1 MLMMFPNRWIK
12 KYIAM
17 KYSIKEITISQLIDW
32 IKKDKIN
39 LHPPYQRN
47 FIWSSKDQKLL
58 IDSIMKG
65 YPLPNFFIYKKK
77 DDTYDMVDGQQRA
90 TTISKY
96 VKGDFA
102 DSDKKYYR
110 DIDQDKFMSYLL
122 NVTELYDIDTS
133 NGESLEDF
141 YSLVNKRGVHL
152 NPAEVNKAQYH
163 DAPFMVLVNELM
175 DLQGLSDLDIFST
188 KTVQRMNDR
197 SLIEELVAYLF
208 KGNVTDK
215 RKAVEEL
222 LESTLET
229 AKVEQVRE
237 EFKSILEIL
246 CQLNVVKPIKETRFK
261 QRNDFYT
268 LFCFIAKHKEFS
280 VNVLSEQYRFLVFVD
295 EHEYIRPTN
304 DDCETFKE
312 YAYHCVTQSN
322 SKTAR
327 LTRLSILEE
336 LLIVKNVEEKSHH
349 LADVCEYLEGEYD
362 IDDIAFAE
370 IEGWK
375 IIDTKQ
381 FS

>member
-1 MLMMFPNRWIK
+1 
-12 KYIAM
+12 M
-17 KYSIKEITISQLIDW
+17 KYSIKEITISQLIEW

-47 FIWSSKDQKLL
+47 FIWTSKDQKLL

-96 VKGDFA
+96 VKGEFA
-102 DSDKKYYR
+102 DSGKHFYKDV
-110 DIDQDKFMSYLL
+110 DQSKFLSYIL
-122 NVTELYDIDTS
+122 NVTEVYDIDST
-133 NGESLEDF
+133 NDESLEDF

-152 NPAEVNKAQYH
+152 NSAEVNKAQYH
-163 DAPFMVLVNELM
+163 DAPFMILVNELM
-175 DLQGLSDLDIFST
+175 DLQGLSELDIFST

-215 RKAVEEL
+215 RKAVDEL
-222 LESTLET
+222 LESTLEV

-237 EFKSILEIL
+237 EFKSILDTL
-246 CQLNVVKPIKETRFK
+246 CVLNDIKPLKETRFK

-268 LFCFIAKHKEFS
+268 LFCFIAKHKELS
-280 VNVLSEQYRFLVFVD
+280 RNVLSEQYRFLTFID

-322 SKTAR
+322 SKLAR
-327 LTRLSILEE
+327 ITRLSILED
-336 LLIVKNVEEKSHH
+336 LLIVKNREERSPRMSE
-349 LADVCEYLEGEYD
+349 VFEYLESEYD
-362 IDDIAFAE
+362 LDEISYID
-370 IEGWK
+370 IEGYK
-375 IIDTKQ
+375 VIDTKQ
-381 FS
+381 FE

>member
-1 MLMMFPNRWIK
+1 
-12 KYIAM
+12 M
-17 KYSIKEITISQLIDW
+17 KYSIKEITISQLIEW

-65 YPLPNFFIYKKK
+65 YPLPNFFIYKNENE
-77 DDTYDMVDGQQRA
+77 TYDMVDGQQRA

-96 VKGDFA
+96 VKGEFA
-102 DSDKKYYR
+102 DSVKHYFK
-110 DIDQDKFMSYLL
+110 DIDQNRFMSYVL
-122 NVTELYDIDTS
+122 NVTEVYDIDLA

-163 DAPFMVLVNELM
+163 DAPFMILVNELM
-175 DLQGLSDLDIFST
+175 DLQGLSELDIFST

-215 RKAVEEL
+215 RKAVDEL
-222 LESTLET
+222 LESTLEV
-229 AKVEQVRE
+229 AKVERVRE
-237 EFKSILEIL
+237 EFKSILATL
-246 CQLNVVKPIKETRFK
+246 CVLNDIKPLNETRFK

-268 LFCFIAKHKEFS
+268 LFCFIAKHTELPL
-280 VNVLSEQYRFLVFVD
+280 VVLKEQYKFLSFVD
-295 EHEYIRPTN
+295 DKEYIRPTN
-304 DDCETFKE
+304 EECETFKE

-327 LTRLSILEE
+327 LIRLNILEDI
-336 LLIVKNVEEKSHH
+336 LIVKDTEEKTLRLS
-349 LADVCEYLEGEYD
+349 DVCEYLEDVYD
-362 IDDIAFAE
+362 IDKLSFSD
-370 IEGWK
+370 IEGYK
-375 IIDTKQ
+375 VIDVKQ

>member
-1 MLMMFPNRWIK
+1 MLMMYQNRWIK

-102 DSDKKYYR
+102 DSGKHFYQ
-110 DIDQDKFMSYLL
+110 DIDQDKFMSYIL
-122 NVTELYDIDTS
+122 NVTEVYDIDTL

-152 NPAEVNKAQYH
+152 NPAEVNKAQYY

-229 AKVEQVRE
+229 AKVEQVSE

-246 CQLNVVKPIKETRFK
+246 CQLNVIKPIRETRFK

-268 LFCFIAKHKEFS
+268 LFCFIAKHKELS

-336 LLIVKNVEEKSHH
+336 LLIVKNVEERSPR
-349 LADVCEYLEGEYD
+349 LSDVCEFLEEEYD
-362 IDDIAFAE
+362 LDEVSFLD
-370 IEGWK
+370 IEGYK
-375 IIDTKQ
+375 VLDKKQ
-381 FS
+381 FE

>member
-1 MLMMFPNRWIK
+1 
-12 KYIAM
+12 M
-17 KYSIKEITISQLIDW
+17 KYTIKEITISKLIEW

-47 FIWSSKDQKLL
+47 FIWSPKDQKLL

-77 DDTYDMVDGQQRA
+77 DGKYDMVDGQQRA

-96 VKGDFA
+96 VKGDFT
-102 DSDKKYYR
+102 DSDKHYYR
-110 DIDQDKFMSYLL
+110 DVDQEKFMSYIL
-122 NVTELYDIDTS
+122 NVTEVYDIDTS

-197 SLIEELVAYLF
+197 SMIEELAAYLF

-229 AKVEQVRE
+229 TKVEQVRE
-237 EFKSILEIL
+237 EFKSTLEIL
-246 CQLNVVKPIKETRFK
+246 CQLNVIKPIRETRFK

-268 LFCFIAKHKEFS
+268 LFCFIAKHKELS

-295 EHEYIRPTN
+295 GHEYIRPTN

-312 YAYHCVTQSN
+312 YAFHCVTQSN

-327 LTRLSILEE
+327 LTRQSILED
-336 LLIVKNVEEKSHH
+336 LLVIKDVEEMSHR

-362 IDDIAFAE
+362 IDDIAFTD
-370 IEGWK
+370 IDGWK
-375 IIDTKQ
+375 VIDTKQ
-381 FS
+381 FC

>member
-1 MLMMFPNRWIK
+1 
-12 KYIAM
+12 M
-17 KYSIKEITISQLIDW
+17 KYLIKEITILQLIDW

-65 YPLPNFFIYKKK
+65 YPLPNFFIYRKK
-77 DDTYDMVDGQQRA
+77 DGRYDMVDGQQRA

-96 VKGDFA
+96 IKGDFT
-102 DSDKKYYR
+102 DSDKHYYR
-110 DIDQDKFMSYLL
+110 DVDQEKFMSYIL
-122 NVTELYDIDTS
+122 NVTEVYDIDTS

-152 NPAEVNKAQYH
+152 NSAEVNKAQYH

-208 KGNVTDK
+208 KRNVTDK
-215 RKAVEEL
+215 RKAVDEL
-222 LESTLET
+222 LESTLDI
-229 AKVEQVRE
+229 AKVVQVRE
-237 EFKSILEIL
+237 EFKSILDTL
-246 CQLNVVKPIKETRFK
+246 CLLNAVKPIKETRFK

-268 LFCFIAKHKEFS
+268 LFSFIAKHKELS
-280 VNVLSEQYRFLVFVD
+280 LNVLTEQYRFLVFVD

-304 DDCETFKE
+304 DDCDTFKE

-327 LTRLSILEE
+327 LARLSILEE
-336 LLIVKNVEEKSHH
+336 ILIVKTLEEKSPR
-349 LADVCEYLEGEYD
+349 LSDVCEYLEEEFD
-362 IDDIAFAE
+362 TEDIAFCE
-370 IEGWK
+370 IEGYK
-375 IIDTKQ
+375 VIDTKQ
-381 FS
+381 FN

>member
-1 MLMMFPNRWIK
+1 
-12 KYIAM
+12 M
-17 KYSIKEITISQLIDW
+17 KYSIKEITILQLIDW

-65 YPLPNFFIYKKK
+65 YPLPNFFIYKRK
-77 DDTYDMVDGQQRA
+77 DGSYDMVDGQQRA

-102 DSDKKYYR
+102 DSDKHYYR
-110 DIDQDKFMSYLL
+110 DVDQEKFMSYIL
-122 NVTELYDIDTS
+122 NVTEVYDIDTS

-163 DAPFMVLVNELM
+163 NAPFMVLVNELM

-222 LESTLET
+222 LESALET

-237 EFKSILEIL
+237 EFKSTLEIL
-246 CQLNVVKPIKETRFK
+246 CQLNVIKPIRETRFK

-268 LFCFIAKHKEFS
+268 LFCFIAKHKELS
-280 VNVLSEQYRFLVFVD
+280 VHVLSEQYSFLVFVD

-336 LLIVKNVEEKSHH
+336 LLIVKNVKERSPR
-349 LADVCEYLEGEYD
+349 LSDVCEFLEEEYD
-362 IDDIAFAE
+362 LDDVSFLD
-370 IEGWK
+370 IEGYK
-375 IIDTKQ
+375 VLDKKQ
-381 FS
+381 FE

>member
-1 MLMMFPNRWIK
+1 
-12 KYIAM
+12 M
-17 KYSIKEITISQLIDW
+17 KYTINEISISQLIEW
-32 IKKDKIN
+32 IKKDLIN

-65 YPLPNFFIYKKK
+65 YPLPNFFVYRKN
-77 DDTYDMVDGQQRA
+77 DGTYDMVDGQQRA

-102 DSDKKYYR
+102 DSDMHYYQ
-110 DIDQDKFMSYLL
+110 DIDQDRFMSYLL
-122 NVTELYDIDTS
+122 NVTEVYDIDTT

-141 YSLVNKRGVHL
+141 YYLVNKRGVHL
-152 NPAEVNKAQYH
+152 NTAEANKAYYH
-163 DAPFMVLVNELM
+163 NAPFMALVNELM
-175 DLQGLSDLDIFST
+175 DLQELSDLDIFTT

-197 SLIEELVAYLF
+197 SLIEELVAFLF
-208 KGNVTDK
+208 KGNITDK
-215 RKAVEEL
+215 RKAVDEL
-222 LESTLET
+222 LESTLE
-229 AKVEQVRE
+229 AEKIEQVRK
-237 EFKSILEIL
+237 EFSSIMEIL
-246 CQLNVVKPIKETRFK
+246 CRLNVVKPIKDTRFK

-268 LFCFIAKHKEFS
+268 LFCFIAIHKELS
-280 VNVLSEQYRFLVFVD
+280 KNVLSEQYRFLVFVD

-327 LTRLSILEE
+327 LTRLSIMED
-336 LLIVKNVEEKSHH
+336 LLIVKNVDEMSHR
-349 LADVCEYLEGEYD
+349 LSDVCEYLEGEYN
-362 IDDIAFAE
+362 IDDITFVE
-370 IEGWK
+370 IEGWM

-381 FS
+381 FF

>member
-1 MLMMFPNRWIK
+1 
-12 KYIAM
+12 M
-17 KYSIKEITISQLIDW
+17 KYLIKEITISQLIEW
-32 IKKDKIN
+32 IKNDKIN

-58 IDSIMKG
+58 IDSILKG
-65 YPLPNFFIYKKK
+65 YPLPNFFIYKKEN
-77 DDTYDMVDGQQRA
+77 DTYDMVDGQQRA

-102 DSDKKYYR
+102 NSDNHFYQ
-110 DIDQDKFMSYLL
+110 DIDHNKFMSYIL
-122 NVTELYDIDTS
+122 NVTEIYDINRS
-133 NGESLEDF
+133 NEESLEDF

-188 KTVQRMNDR
+188 KTIQRMNDR

-208 KGNVTDK
+208 KGNITDK
-215 RKAVEEL
+215 RKAVDEL

-229 AKVEQVRE
+229 AQIEQVRE
-237 EFKSILEIL
+237 EFKSILDSL
-246 CQLNVVKPIKETRFK
+246 CQLNKITPIKETRFK

-268 LFCFIAKHKEFS
+268 IFCYIAKHKELS
-280 VNVLSEQYRFLVFVD
+280 LEVLKEQYKFLVFID
-295 EHEYIRPTN
+295 GKEYIRPTN
-304 DDCETFKE
+304 DECDTFKE

-327 LTRLSILEE
+327 LTRLSILEDI
-336 LLIVKNVEEKSHH
+336 LIIKNLDEKTPH
-349 LADVCEYLEGEYD
+349 LSDVCEYLEEEFEIDNISFMD
-362 IDDIAFAE
+362 IENF
-370 IEGWK
+370 K

-381 FS
+381 FK

>member
-1 MLMMFPNRWIK
+1 
-12 KYIAM
+12 
-17 KYSIKEITISQLIDW
+17 
-32 IKKDKIN
+32 
-39 LHPPYQRN
+39 
-47 FIWSSKDQKLL
+47 
-58 IDSIMKG
+58 
-65 YPLPNFFIYKKK
+65 
-77 DDTYDMVDGQQRA
+77 MVDGQQRA

-96 VKGDFA
+96 VKGDFT
-102 DSDKKYYR
+102 DSDKHYYR
-110 DIDQDKFMSYLL
+110 DVDQEKFMSYIL
-122 NVTELYDIDTS
+122 NVTEVYDIDTS

-222 LESTLET
+222 LESALET
-229 AKVEQVRE
+229 AKIEQVRE
-237 EFKSILEIL
+237 EFKSTLEIL
-246 CQLNVVKPIKETRFK
+246 CQLNVIKPIRETRFK

-268 LFCFIAKHKEFS
+268 LFCFIAKHKELS
-280 VNVLSEQYRFLVFVD
+280 VHVLSEQYSFLAFVD

-336 LLIVKNVEEKSHH
+336 LLIVKNVKERSPR
-349 LADVCEYLEGEYD
+349 LSDVCEFLEEEYD
-362 IDDIAFAE
+362 LDDVSFLD
-370 IEGWK
+370 IEGYK
-375 IIDTKQ
+375 VLDKKQ
-381 FS
+381 FE

>member
-1 MLMMFPNRWIK
+1 
-12 KYIAM
+12 M
-17 KYSIKEITISQLIDW
+17 KYQIKEVTISQLIEW
-32 IKKDKIN
+32 IKNDKIN

-77 DDTYDMVDGQQRA
+77 DGSYDMVDGQQRA

-102 DSDKKYYR
+102 DSYKQFYR
-110 DIDQDKFMSYLL
+110 DIDQDKFMSYVL
-122 NVTELYDIDTS
+122 NMTEVYDVDTS

-141 YSLVNKRGVHL
+141 YSLVNKRGIHL
-152 NPAEVNKAQYH
+152 NPAEINKAQYYG
-163 DAPFMVLVNELM
+163 APFMILVNELM

-197 SLIEELVAYLF
+197 SLVEELVAYLF
-208 KGNVTDK
+208 KGELTDK
-215 RKAVEEL
+215 RKAVDEL
-222 LESTLET
+222 LESTLEKT
-229 AKVEQVRE
+229 IVDNVRK
-237 EFKSILEIL
+237 EFSSILGTI
-246 CQLNVVKPIKETRFK
+246 CRLNGVKPIKETRFK

-268 LFCFIAKHKEFS
+268 LFCFIAKHKE
-280 VNVLSEQYRFLVFVD
+280 LSEVILTEQYRFLVFVD

-304 DDCETFKE
+304 DNCETFKK

-336 LLIVKNVEEKSHH
+336 ILMVKITDELSPSLL
-349 LADVCEYLEGEYD
+349 DVCEFLEDEYD
-362 IDDIAFAE
+362 LDCISFLDVEGYRVIDI
-370 IEGWK
+370 
-375 IIDTKQ
+375 KQ
-381 FS
+381 FE

>member
-1 MLMMFPNRWIK
+1 
-12 KYIAM
+12 M
-17 KYSIKEITISQLIDW
+17 KYSIKEITISQLIEW

-96 VKGDFA
+96 VKGEFA
-102 DSDKKYYR
+102 DSEKHFFKEV
-110 DIDQDKFMSYLL
+110 DQNKFLSYIL
-122 NVTELYDIDTS
+122 NVTEICDIDST

-152 NPAEVNKAQYH
+152 NPAEVNKAQYYN
-163 DAPFMVLVNELM
+163 APFMILINELM
-175 DLQGLSDLDIFST
+175 NLQGLSELDIFST

-197 SLIEELVAYLF
+197 SLIEELAAYLF

-215 RKAVEEL
+215 RKAVDEL
-222 LESTLET
+222 LEATLEET
-229 AKVEQVRE
+229 KIGQVRE
-237 EFKSILEIL
+237 EFKSILDTL
-246 CQLNVVKPIKETRFK
+246 CVLNDIKPLKETRFK

-268 LFCFIAKHKEFS
+268 LFCFIAKHKELS
-280 VNVLSEQYRFLVFVD
+280 RNVLSGQYRFLLFID

-322 SKTAR
+322 SKLAR
-327 LTRLSILEE
+327 ITRLSILED
-336 LLIVKNVEEKSHH
+336 LLIVKNWEEKPVRLSE
-349 LADVCEYLEGEYD
+349 VCEYLECEYD
-362 IDDIAFAE
+362 IDEISYVD
-370 IEGWK
+370 IEGYK
-375 IIDTKQ
+375 VTDTKQ
-381 FS
+381 FE

>member
-1 MLMMFPNRWIK
+1 
-12 KYIAM
+12 M
-17 KYSIKEITISQLIDW
+17 KYSIKEITISQLIEW
-32 IKKDKIN
+32 IKKNKIN

-65 YPLPNFFIYKKK
+65 YPLPNFFIYKKNN
-77 DDTYDMVDGQQRA
+77 DTYDMVDGQQRA

-102 DSDKKYYR
+102 NTNKLFYR
-110 DIDQDKFMSYLL
+110 DINQDKFMSYIL
-122 NVTELYDIDTS
+122 NVTEVYDIDPV

-163 DAPFMVLVNELM
+163 NAPFMILINELM
-175 DLQGLSDLDIFST
+175 DLQGLSELDIFST

-208 KGNVTDK
+208 KGNITDK

-222 LESTLET
+222 LESTLEVT
-229 AKVEQVRE
+229 KIEQVRKD
-237 EFKSILEIL
+237 FKYV
-246 CQLNVVKPIKETRFK
+246 LNVLCLLNAIKPIKETRFK

-268 LFCFIAKHKEFS
+268 WFCFIAKHKELS
-280 VNVLSEQYRFLVFVD
+280 RNVLSEQYRFLIFVD
-295 EHEYIRPTN
+295 EHDYIRPTN
-304 DDCETFKE
+304 NDCETFKE

-322 SKTAR
+322 SKLAR
-327 LTRLSILEE
+327 QTRLSILED
-336 LLIVKNVEEKSHH
+336 LLIVKSKEEKSPR
-349 LADVCEYLEGEYD
+349 LSDVCEFLEGEYD
-362 IDDIAFAE
+362 IDELSLVD
-370 IEGWK
+370 IEGYK
-375 IIDTKQ
+375 VIEAKQ
-381 FS
+381 FR

>member
-1 MLMMFPNRWIK
+1 
-12 KYIAM
+12 M
-17 KYSIKEITISQLIDW
+17 KYTIKEITISKLIEW
-32 IKKDKIN
+32 IKKDKVN

-47 FIWSSKDQKLL
+47 FIWSLKDQKLL

-65 YPLPNFFIYKKK
+65 YPLPNFFIYRKK
-77 DDTYDMVDGQQRA
+77 DGGYDMVDGQQRA

-96 VKGDFA
+96 VKGDFT
-102 DSDKKYYR
+102 DSDKHYYR
-110 DIDQDKFMSYLL
+110 DVDKEKFMSYIL
-122 NVTELYDIDTS
+122 NVTEVYDIDTS

-197 SLIEELVAYLF
+197 SLIEELAAYLF

-215 RKAVEEL
+215 RKAVEDL

-237 EFKSILEIL
+237 EFKSTLEIL
-246 CQLNVVKPIKETRFK
+246 CLLNVIKPIRETRFR

-268 LFCFIAKHKEFS
+268 LFCFIAKHKELS
-280 VNVLSEQYRFLVFVD
+280 VNVLSEQYRILVFVD

-322 SKTAR
+322 SKMAR
-327 LTRLSILEE
+327 LTRLLILEE
-336 LLIVKNVEEKSHH
+336 LLVIKDLEEMSHR

-362 IDDIAFAE
+362 IDDIAFSD
-370 IEGWK
+370 IDGWK
-375 IIDTKQ
+375 VIDTKQ
-381 FS
+381 FC

>member
-1 MLMMFPNRWIK
+1 
-12 KYIAM
+12 M
-17 KYSIKEITISQLIDW
+17 KYSIKEVTIKQLIEW

-58 IDSIMKG
+58 IDSIQKG
-65 YPLPNFFIYKKK
+65 YPLPNFFIYQRN
-77 DDTYDMVDGQQRA
+77 DGTYDMVDGQKRA

-96 VKGDFA
+96 VKGEF
-102 DSDKKYYR
+102 SNSGKKYYQE
-110 DIDQDKFMSYLL
+110 IDTEKFLSYVL

-163 DAPFMVLVNELM
+163 DAPFMILVNELM

-208 KGNVTDK
+208 KGYITDK
-215 RKAVEEL
+215 RKAVDEL
-222 LESTLET
+222 LESTLEE
-229 AKVEQVRE
+229 ANVEKVRE
-237 EFKSILEIL
+237 QFKSVLDTLCKLNEI
-246 CQLNVVKPIKETRFK
+246 KPIKETRFK

-268 LFCFIAKHKEFS
+268 LFCFIAKHKELS
-280 VNVLSEQYRFLVFVD
+280 VNVLEEQYKFLLFID
-295 EHEYIRPTN
+295 NKEYIRPTN
-304 DDCETFKE
+304 DDCDTFKE

-322 SKTAR
+322 SKNAR
-327 LTRLSILEE
+327 LVRLAILEDI
-336 LLIVKNVEEKSHH
+336 LIVKDVYEKSPR
-349 LADVCEYLEGEYD
+349 LSDVCEYLEGEYD
-362 IDDIAFAE
+362 VNDVAFE
-370 IEGWK
+370 NVDGYM
-375 IIDTKQ
+375 IINTNQ
-381 FS
+381 F